1 MDKKAFDEAAEKSKN
16 LKNRPSNVALLK
28 LYALFKQAVE
38 GDISGEK
45 PGGFD
50 FKAAAKY
57 NAWEEQKGK
66 SSDTAA
72 KEYIQFVN
80 ELIANDK

>member
-1 MDKKAFDEAAEKSKN
+1 MDKKAFEEAAEKSKL
-16 LKNRPSNVALLK
+16 LKNRPSNVEILK
-28 LYALFKQAVE
+28 LYALFKQATE
-38 GDISGEK
+38 GNVSCEK

-66 SSDTAA
+66 SSDSAA
-72 KEYIQFVN
+72 EEYIQFVN
-80 ELIANDK
+80 ELIAKDK

>member
-1 MDKKAFDEAAEKSKN
+1 MDKKAFDDVAEKSKS
-16 LKNRPSNVALLK
+16 LKNRPSNVELLK
-28 LYALFKQAVE
+28 LYALFKQATE
-38 GDISGEK
+38 GDVTEEK

-66 SSDTAA
+66 PSDKAA
-72 KEYIQFVN
+72 EEYIQFVN
-80 ELIANDK
+80 ELIAKDE

>member
-1 MDKKAFDEAAEKSKN
+1 MDKKAFDEAAEKSKTLN
-16 LKNRPSNVALLK
+16 TRPSNVQLLK
-28 LYALFKQAVE
+28 LYALYKQSSE
-38 GDISGEK
+38 GDVQGDK

-57 NAWEEQKGK
+57 NAWEEEKGK
-66 SSDTAA
+66 SSDIAA
-72 KEYIQFVN
+72 QEYIQLVA